1 MYYFSKS
8 MYYKELKKHF
18 DEIKHIHMKNLF
30 KDDPYRFEKF
40 SINLGPILFD
50 YSKNRITEKT
60 IELLLNLA
68 HEASLENKIKGMFA
82 GEIINT
88 TEKRRVMH
96 WALRVPENKEVI
108 VDGKNITKDVWNV
121 LKKMEDFV
129 QKVRSKIH
137 LGFTGKS
144 ITDIVNIGIGG
155 SDLGPKMVVKALNFL
170 IPKDIKIH
178 FVSNIDPAH
187 LTMTL
192 KNLDPE
198 TTLFIISSKSFTTLE
213 TMENAKRARQ
223 WLVENL
229 KTEDA
234 VKNHFIAVSTNLKGV
249 KEFGIAE
256 ENMFEF
262 WDFVGGRYSLWS
274 AIGISIALGIGFE
287 NFLQLLLGA
296 HMVDEHFKNA
306 PFKENIPVIMGLL
319 DIWYINFFG
328 ANSIAILPYS
338 QCLEE
343 FPNHLQQLIMESNGK
358 RVTKDNREV
367 DYNTCPVIWGRVG
380 TDGQHSFYQLIHQG
394 TQLIPCDFIGFV
406 KNPYN
411 DEKTHNIF
419 MANFFA
425 QTKALM
431 EGKDEQDVFN
441 ELKESGLPDEKV
453 IEILPHK
460 IFPGNRPSNS
470 ILIDELTPYTL
481 GALIALYE
489 HRTFVQGCIWNINSF
504 DQWGVEL
511 GKVLAKGILKDLSVE
526 DTCNT
531 YDSSTNGLINY
542 YKQMRR
548 G

>member
-1 MYYFSKS
+1 MYYFTKS
-8 MYYKELKKHF
+8 QAYKRLKRHF
-18 DEIKHIHMKNLF
+18 NEIKHIHMRDLF
-30 KDDPYRFEKF
+30 KSDGDRFEKF
-40 SINLGPILFD
+40 SIKLGPILFD
-50 YSKNRITEKT
+50 FSKNRITEKT
-60 IELLLNLA
+60 IELLIDLA
-68 HEASLENKIKGMFA
+68 HEASLEEKIKGMFS
-82 GEIINT
+82 GEVINT

-96 WALRVPENKEVI
+96 WALRVPENKEVV

-121 LKKMEDFV
+121 LKKIEHFV
-129 QKVRSKIH
+129 KKVRSGTH
-137 LGFTGKS
+137 MGFTNKK
-144 ITDIVNIGIGG
+144 ITDVVNIGIGG

-170 IPKDIKIH
+170 IPEDIKVH

-187 LTMTL
+187 LSMQL
-192 KNLDPE
+192 QRLNPE

-213 TMENAKRARQ
+213 TMENAKRARE
-223 WLVENL
+223 WIVENL
-229 KTEDA
+229 KSADA
-234 VKNHFIAVSTNLKGV
+234 VKNHFIAVSTNLQGV

-287 NFLQLLLGA
+287 NFKKLLNGA
-296 HMVDEHFKNA
+296 HMVDEHFKNS
-306 PFKENIPVIMGLL
+306 PLNKNIPVIMGLL
-319 DIWYINFFG
+319 DIWYTNFFG
-328 ANSIAILPYS
+328 ASSIAILPYS

-358 RVTKDNREV
+358 RVTKENRVV
-367 DYNTCPVIWGRVG
+367 DFNTCPVIWGRVG

-411 DEKTHNIF
+411 NEKIHDIF

-431 EGKDEQDVFN
+431 EGKQEQKVVE
-441 ELKESGLPDEKV
+441 ELKNSGLSDTEIQK
-453 IEILPHK
+453 ILPHK
-460 IFPGNRPSNS
+460 VFPGNRPSNS

-511 GKVLAKGILKDLSVE
+511 GKVLAKGIVNNLTTKE
-526 DTCNT
+526 TCNA

-542 YKQMRR
+542 YKKIKR